1 MKENCI
7 VLTAYN
13 RPDYLWKVLESVRLA
28 IKAGPG
34 TEWEIAA
41 GLDLEEA
48 PLGVHQET
56 VRVFQNFLVTHAMP
70 CHAMPVTAYIPPTHL
85 GVNKMRAYA
94 GNQAILRGAKNL
106 VHIEDDTVLSADA
119 LVLASWWFALPETRR
134 SRWLNLFSR
143 STPERIAA
151 GPEDP
156 GWGEIHQD
164 HLFCPWGWC
173 CTAENFL
180 NFQRH
185 FTGDGTW
192 DTCLHHWLRLS
203 RQNGDAP
210 EWSRVSNIGALNG
223 THYTP
228 ETHAAEFASLTRVP
242 DLEAG
247 KRAFPFWRADL

>member
-13 RPDYLWKVLESVRLA
+13 RPDYTRQVLESVA
-28 IKAGPG
+28 KAVNEDDPQK
-34 TEWEIAA
+34 WSMLIVVDQDA
-41 GLDLEEA
+41 GDTQYETW
-48 PLGVHQET
+48 QECSKFGHGE
-56 VRVFQNFLVTHAMP
+56 VIV
-70 CHAMPVTAYIPPTHL
+70 PPTHL

-143 STPERIAA
+143 STPEKIAA

-156 GWGEIHQD
+156 GWGEVHQD